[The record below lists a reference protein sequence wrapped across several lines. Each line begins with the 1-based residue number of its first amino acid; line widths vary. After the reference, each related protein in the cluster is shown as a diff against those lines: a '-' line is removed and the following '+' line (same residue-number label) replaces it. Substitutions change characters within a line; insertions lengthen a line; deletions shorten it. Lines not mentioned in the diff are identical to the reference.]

1 MNSNKSISRG
11 AGFGYLIIFITGIF
25 SNFFVIE
32 NLIIPGNAVA
42 TANNIIGNDFLF
54 RIGILSFIIMVLFD
68 VLLAWALYVILIP
81 VNKNLSLLSGWLRLI
96 NSAIFAI
103 AIYNLFSVLQ
113 ILSGAEYMKVFETGQ
128 LYAQMM
134 LLLNTFN
141 NTWLIGLV
149 FFGFHLFILGYLIVK
164 SGYISKTIGV
174 LLIIAGFGYLI
185 DSFANFLLP
194 NYNDYKNIFLMI
206 VVIPGV
212 IGELSFTFWLL
223 FKGAKIPDIEEVSR

>member
-1 MNSNKSISRG
+1 M
-11 AGFGYLIIFITGIF
+11 
-25 SNFFVIE
+25 
-32 NLIIPGNAVA
+32 
-42 TANNIIGNDFLF
+42 
-54 RIGILSFIIMVLFD
+54 
-68 VLLAWALYVILIP
+68 
-81 VNKNLSLLSGWLRLI
+81 
-96 NSAIFAI
+96 
-103 AIYNLFSVLQ
+103 
-113 ILSGAEYMKVFETGQ
+113 
-128 LYAQMM
+128 
-134 LLLNTFN
+134 
-141 NTWLIGLV
+141 V

-206 VVIPGV
+206 VVIHGV